1 MLEDEERAIHGAAIP
16 CVTQF
21 PWGVSLSCFQDN
33 LLSETE
39 NPIANRISV
48 VYIRARKLLI

>member
-21 PWGVSLSCFQDN
+21 PWGVSLSCFQNN
-33 LLSETE
+33 LLNNEIEREISE
-39 NPIANRISV
+39 NFCNIN
-48 VYIRARKLLI
+48 